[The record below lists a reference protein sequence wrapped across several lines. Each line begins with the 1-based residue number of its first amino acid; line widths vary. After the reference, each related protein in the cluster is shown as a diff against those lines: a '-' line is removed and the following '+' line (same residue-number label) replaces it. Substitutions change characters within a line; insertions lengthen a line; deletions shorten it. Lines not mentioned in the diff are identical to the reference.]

1 MDAVKVQFFL
11 VRMDVRGV
19 FQLSHELYNIDS
31 LICPSSEG
39 KMALA
44 MDKKFYP
51 WNVGNHM

>member
-1 MDAVKVQFFL
+1 MDAVGVQFFL
-11 VRMDVRGV
+11 VRMDVGGV

-31 LICPSSEG
+31 LVCPSCEG